1 MSTNRCD
8 STWVRAVFAVVALFM
23 SASCTGARV
32 GPYFRVIPGLP
43 DYLLQSPDS
52 VTTPLEAILDP
63 FQDTSEGWIELG
75 PSMELRVEQAI
86 FRDPEERTVANYVGL
101 ETVRYV
107 VLPSGELQ
115 QIFLESL
122 PNSDGRTVPRVE
134 DLIPVE
140 QLRLTQHRL
149 FLQVI
154 FDREGGT
161 QGAVLLSAAS
171 MAVLERLTRDL
182 IDDPKAACRPGSD
195 FCTVFS
201 EDSTAGPDIG
211 VVVNGQPRSVPWTTR
226 LRGIVREA
234 ESFELYRFHAGA
246 LTRVELDT
254 NDPSALALFLL
265 PGDHIRWR

>member
-1 MSTNRCD
+1 MITNLGD
-8 STWVRAVFAVVALFM
+8 STWVRAVFAVVALLM
-23 SASCTGARV
+23 SASCTGARL

-86 FRDPEERTVANYVGL
+86 FSDPDERTVANYVGL

-134 DLIPVE
+134 DLILVE
-140 QLRLTQHRL
+140 QLRLPQHRL

-171 MAVLERLTRDL
+171 TAALDRLTRDL

-201 EDSTAGPDIG
+201 EGQ
-211 VVVNGQPRSVPWTTR
+211 NGSARHWSCSEWAAPQCSVDYSPARHR
-226 LRGIVREA
+226 LG
-234 ESFELYRFHAGA
+234 G
-246 LTRVELDT
+246 
-254 NDPSALALFLL
+254 
-265 PGDHIRWR
+265 